1 MYQLF
6 YFEFIEMIVSWCS
19 DDSNTEAMVLLRMIA
34 DTAVKINAI
43 DFFRIV
49 FSTNVGR
56 SVFKCFK
63 DEQPLLEDIARGN
76 GHDELASLLE
86 EKHLMYVVFYRV
98 LQTDKTILKLDLNL

>member
-6 YFEFIEMIVSWCS
+6 NFEFIEMIVSWCS
-19 DDSNTEAMVLLRMIA
+19 EDANAEAMLLLRILVG
-34 DTAVKINAI
+34 TAAKINAI

-49 FSTNVGR
+49 FSTSVGH

-76 GHDELASLLE
+76 GHDELASFLK
-86 EKHLMYVVFYRV
+86 EKHLMYVVFF
-98 LQTDKTILKLDLNL
+98 LLSPLNR

>member
-6 YFEFIEMIVSWCS
+6 NFEFIEMIVSWCLE
-19 DDSNTEAMVLLRMIA
+19 DANAEAMLLLRIIA
-34 DTAVKINAI
+34 GTAAKINAI

-49 FSTNVGR
+49 SSTNVGH

-76 GHDELASLLE
+76 RHDELAGLLE
-86 EKHLMYVVFYRV
+86 EKHWMYVVFY
-98 LQTDKTILKLDLNL
+98 